1 MPANINNLNN
11 VLDKLDDLVVS
22 AGGRIYLAKDSRQSS
37 KTFKQSYPRIK
48 EWLKIKKELD
58 PNDIF
63 MSDSFKRIIM
73 KLLF

>member
-1 MPANINNLNN
+1 MPANIHNLNN
-11 VLDKLDDLVVS
+11 VLYKLDDLIVN

-37 KTFKQSYPRIK
+37 KTFKQSYPRIN

-63 MSDSFKRIIM
+63 MSDSFKRI
-73 KLLF
+73 L